1 MKGND
6 IQERAFQFA
15 CRIVKL
21 HQALAKRNSSAR
33 PLLSQVLRSGTGV
46 GANLQEAEAGQTKAD
61 FIAKCRISLK
71 EARETVY
78 WLRLLAETEIVRPS
92 RLTLIIKEADEIVS
106 ILTTIVKNA
115 STSPTR

>member
-1 MKGND
+1 MVKEND

-21 HQALAKRNSSAR
+21 HQTLGKRNSSAR
-33 PLLSQVLRSGTGV
+33 PLLSQVLRAGTGV
-46 GANLQEAEAGQTKAD
+46 GANLQEAEAGQTKPD

-71 EARETVY
+71 EARETLY
-78 WLRLLAETEIVRPS
+78 WLRLLSET
-92 RLTLIIKEADEIVS
+92 EIVS

-115 STSPTR
+115 SISPTR